1 MDTFAPNDNISSNTK
16 GRDEN
21 VQNDASPDKLISSRV
36 TFTILTTLNITSHL
50 LDSTYTTYTMSTTTH
65 NPTTTTVSSAT
76 ATCTTAVPGKY
87 GRVPADACNSNYFF
101 DPSFAANLAFCV
113 LFGLATLVHL
123 IQAILFKK
131 ATIMGAA
138 WETIGF
144 AFKTI
149 GSHDQQNTTYV
160 LLGQLFFL
168 LAPLWINAFVYM
180 AVARMVY
187 FRMPDQK
194 LLGIKAIRMTLLFVW
209 LDIVLFIVQGAGGSM
224 LSNTEDMKIVRLG
237 MKIYMAGVGLQ
248 LGVILIFISITAFFY
263 HKLRQLEGRSMGRM
277 KWLIWTMLLV
287 LVLIVIRIVYR
298 LIEFGPGVNDHN
310 TLLIHEEYP
319 LGLDATPI
327 LIALVLL
334 NVMHPG
340 FVLRGPDSE
349 FPKLSRKEKKA
360 LKEQKKQDK
369 NRAKEAKKARKAGAQ
384 ELKNLSVGEQSN
396 SSREM
401 V

>member
-1 MDTFAPNDNISSNTK
+1 
-16 GRDEN
+16 
-21 VQNDASPDKLISSRV
+21 
-36 TFTILTTLNITSHL
+36 
-50 LDSTYTTYTMSTTTH
+50 MSTTTFTSTA
-65 NPTTTTVSSAT
+65 TTTSLAT

-87 GRVPADACNSNYFF
+87 GRVPVDACNANYFF

-113 LFGLATLVHL
+113 LFGMTTMVHL

-131 ATIMGAA
+131 KFCWVAIMGAA

-144 AFKTI
+144 AFKTL
-149 GSHDQQNTTYV
+149 GSRNQQNMTY
-160 LLGQLFFL
+160 LIWGQLFFL

-187 FRMPDQK
+187 FRMPDRK

-209 LDIVLFIVQGAGGSM
+209 LDIILFLVQGAGGSM
-224 LSNTEDMKIVRLG
+224 LSNNDDMNVIRIGQKL
-237 MKIYMAGVGLQ
+237 YMAGVGLQ
-248 LGVILIFISITAFFY
+248 LAVIVIFIGITAFFY
-263 HKLRQLEGRSMGRM
+263 FKLRQLEGRSMGRM
-277 KWLIWTMLLV
+277 KWLILTMLAV
-287 LVLIVIRIVYR
+287 LILIVIRIVYR
-298 LIEFGPGVNDHN
+298 LIEFGPGVNEHN
-310 TLLIHEEYP
+310 QLLIHEEYP

-334 NVMHPG
+334 NIMHPG

-360 LKEQKKQDK
+360 LKQQKKIEKKQ
-369 NRAKEAKKARKAGAQ
+369 AKEAKKARKAGAQ
-384 ELKNLSVGEQSN
+384 ELKNLSYEGQSN
-396 SSREM
+396 SSNEL

>member
-1 MDTFAPNDNISSNTK
+1 
-16 GRDEN
+16 
-21 VQNDASPDKLISSRV
+21 
-36 TFTILTTLNITSHL
+36 
-50 LDSTYTTYTMSTTTH
+50 MSTTTFTSTA
-65 NPTTTTVSSAT
+65 TTTSSVT

-87 GRVPADACNSNYFF
+87 GRVPVDACNANYFF

-113 LFGLATLVHL
+113 LFGMTTMVHL

-131 ATIMGAA
+131 KFCWVAIMGAA

-144 AFKTI
+144 AFKTL
-149 GSHDQQNTTYV
+149 GSRNQQNMTY
-160 LLGQLFFL
+160 LIWGQLFFL

-187 FRMPDQK
+187 FRMPDRK

-209 LDIVLFIVQGAGGSM
+209 LDIILFLVQGAGGSM
-224 LSNTEDMKIVRLG
+224 LSNNDDMNVIRIGQKL
-237 MKIYMAGVGLQ
+237 YMAGVGLQ
-248 LGVILIFISITAFFY
+248 LAVILIFIGITAFFY
-263 HKLRQLEGRSMGRM
+263 FKLRQLEGRSMGRM
-277 KWLIWTMLLV
+277 KWLILTMLAV
-287 LVLIVIRIVYR
+287 LILIVIRIVYR
-298 LIEFGPGVNDHN
+298 LIEFGPGVNEHN
-310 TLLIHEEYP
+310 QLLIHEEYP

-334 NVMHPG
+334 NIMHPG

-360 LKEQKKQDK
+360 LKQQKKMEKKQ
-369 NRAKEAKKARKAGAQ
+369 AKEAKKARKTGAQ
-384 ELKNLSVGEQSN
+384 ELKNLSYEGQSN
-396 SSREM
+396 SSNEL

>member
-1 MDTFAPNDNISSNTK
+1 
-16 GRDEN
+16 
-21 VQNDASPDKLISSRV
+21 
-36 TFTILTTLNITSHL
+36 
-50 LDSTYTTYTMSTTTH
+50 MSTTTFTSTA
-65 NPTTTTVSSAT
+65 TTTSSAT

-87 GRVPADACNSNYFF
+87 GRVPVDACNANYFF

-113 LFGLATLVHL
+113 LFGMTTMVHL

-131 ATIMGAA
+131 KFCWVAIMGAA

-144 AFKTI
+144 AFKTL
-149 GSHDQQNTTYV
+149 GSRNQQNMTY
-160 LLGQLFFL
+160 LIWGQLFFL

-187 FRMPDQK
+187 FRMPDRK

-209 LDIVLFIVQGAGGSM
+209 LDIILFLVQGAGGSM
-224 LSNTEDMKIVRLG
+224 LSNNDDMNVIRIGQKL
-237 MKIYMAGVGLQ
+237 YMAGVGLQ
-248 LGVILIFISITAFFY
+248 LAVIVIFIGITAFFY
-263 HKLRQLEGRSMGRM
+263 FKLRQLEGRSMGRM
-277 KWLIWTMLLV
+277 KWLILTMLAV
-287 LVLIVIRIVYR
+287 LILIVIRIVYR
-298 LIEFGPGVNDHN
+298 LIEFGPGVNEHN
-310 TLLIHEEYP
+310 QLLIHEEYP

-334 NVMHPG
+334 NIMHPG

-360 LKEQKKQDK
+360 LKQQKKMEKKQ
-369 NRAKEAKKARKAGAQ
+369 AKEAKKARKAGAQ
-384 ELKNLSVGEQSN
+384 ELKNLSYEGQSN
-396 SSREM
+396 SSNEL

>member
-1 MDTFAPNDNISSNTK
+1 
-16 GRDEN
+16 
-21 VQNDASPDKLISSRV
+21 
-36 TFTILTTLNITSHL
+36 
-50 LDSTYTTYTMSTTTH
+50 MSTTTFASTA
-65 NPTTTTVSSAT
+65 TTTSSAT

-87 GRVPADACNSNYFF
+87 GRVPVDACNANYFF

-113 LFGLATLVHL
+113 LFGMTTMVHL

-131 ATIMGAA
+131 KFCWVAIMGAA

-144 AFKTI
+144 AFKTL
-149 GSHDQQNTTYV
+149 GSRDQQNMTY
-160 LLGQLFFL
+160 LIWGQLFFL

-187 FRMPDQK
+187 FRMPDRK

-209 LDIVLFIVQGAGGSM
+209 LDIILFLVQGAGGSM
-224 LSNTEDMKIVRLG
+224 LSNNDDMNVIRIGQKL
-237 MKIYMAGVGLQ
+237 YMAGVGLQ
-248 LGVILIFISITAFFY
+248 LAVIVIFIGITAFFY
-263 HKLRQLEGRSMGRM
+263 FKLRQLEGRSMGRM
-277 KWLIWTMLLV
+277 KWLILTMLAV
-287 LVLIVIRIVYR
+287 LILIVIRIVYR
-298 LIEFGPGVNDHN
+298 LIEFGPGVNEHN
-310 TLLIHEEYP
+310 QLLIHEEYP

-334 NVMHPG
+334 NIMHPG

-360 LKEQKKQDK
+360 LKQQKKMEKKQ
-369 NRAKEAKKARKAGAQ
+369 AKEAKKARKAGAQ
-384 ELKNLSVGEQSN
+384 ELKNLSYEGQSN
-396 SSREM
+396 SSNEL

>member
-1 MDTFAPNDNISSNTK
+1 
-16 GRDEN
+16 
-21 VQNDASPDKLISSRV
+21 
-36 TFTILTTLNITSHL
+36 
-50 LDSTYTTYTMSTTTH
+50 MSTTTFTSTA
-65 NPTTTTVSSAT
+65 TTTSSAT

-87 GRVPADACNSNYFF
+87 GRVPVDACNANYFF

-113 LFGLATLVHL
+113 LFGMTTMVHL

-131 ATIMGAA
+131 KFCWVAIMGAA

-144 AFKTI
+144 AFKTL
-149 GSHDQQNTTYV
+149 GSRNQQNMTY
-160 LLGQLFFL
+160 LIWGQLFFL

-187 FRMPDQK
+187 FRMPDRK

-209 LDIVLFIVQGAGGSM
+209 LDIILFLVQGAGGSM
-224 LSNTEDMKIVRLG
+224 LSNNDDMNVIRIGQKL
-237 MKIYMAGVGLQ
+237 YMAGVGLQ
-248 LGVILIFISITAFFY
+248 LAVIVIFIGITAFFY
-263 HKLRQLEGRSMGRM
+263 FKLRQLEGRSMGRM
-277 KWLIWTMLLV
+277 KWLILTMLAV
-287 LVLIVIRIVYR
+287 LILIVIRIVYR
-298 LIEFGPGVNDHN
+298 LIEFGPGVNEHN
-310 TLLIHEEYP
+310 QLLIHEEYP

-334 NVMHPG
+334 NIVHPG

-360 LKEQKKQDK
+360 LKQQKKMEKKQ
-369 NRAKEAKKARKAGAQ
+369 AKEAKKARKAGAQ
-384 ELKNLSVGEQSN
+384 ELKNLSYEGQSN
-396 SSREM
+396 SSNEL

>member
-1 MDTFAPNDNISSNTK
+1 
-16 GRDEN
+16 
-21 VQNDASPDKLISSRV
+21 
-36 TFTILTTLNITSHL
+36 
-50 LDSTYTTYTMSTTTH
+50 MSTTTFTSTA
-65 NPTTTTVSSAT
+65 TTTSSAT

-87 GRVPADACNSNYFF
+87 GRVPVDACNANYFF

-113 LFGLATLVHL
+113 LFGLATMAHL

-131 ATIMGAA
+131 KFCWVAIMGAA

-144 AFKTI
+144 AFKTL
-149 GSHDQQNTTYV
+149 GSRDQQNTTYV
-160 LLGQLFFL
+160 ILGQLFFL
-168 LAPLWINAFVYM
+168 LAPLWVNAFVYM

-187 FRMPDQK
+187 FRMPDRK

-209 LDIVLFIVQGAGGSM
+209 LDIILFLVQGAGGSM
-224 LSNTEDMKIVRLG
+224 LSNNDDMNVIRIGQKV
-237 MKIYMAGVGLQ
+237 YMAGVGLQ
-248 LGVILIFISITAFFY
+248 LAVILIFIGITAFFY
-263 HKLRQLEGRSMGRM
+263 FRLRQLEGRGIGRM
-277 KWLIWTMLLV
+277 KWFIFTMLAV

-298 LIEFGPGVNDHN
+298 LIEFGPGVNEHN
-310 TLLIHEEYP
+310 QLLIHEEYP

-334 NVMHPG
+334 NILHPG

-360 LKEQKKQDK
+360 LKQQKKMEKKQ
-369 NRAKEAKKARKAGAQ
+369 AKEAKKARKMGVQ
-384 ELKNLSVGEQSN
+384 ELKNLSYEGQSN
-396 SSREM
+396 SSNEL